1 MLDLQKLTLGR
12 LLETQDND
20 FYSKLQPEFFSGMG
34 LVLYEKVNTFYK
46 ANLRLPSVEELT
58 LVHKDLTLQDYL
70 DTQILSADNKF
81 DKISN
86 GFLISQL
93 QDYFVREETLRFLDK
108 FMSSFEGLEKV
119 EIIDQLQDHVLHLNK
134 AGASSEEL
142 FDVGELDFFPKSDDF
157 VLHPSGLSKEYDSIN
172 GGFALQDLVLLGG
185 RRGSGKSIISL
196 NCAYNR
202 FKQGSTVAF
211 FTIEMRYK
219 EVYDRLLSI
228 ISEVPFL
235 DIYTNK
241 LRDDQKLKI
250 LKAKVKEF
258 YQPEPRLLKLVEETE
273 HSRDFM
279 RFEAEMKN
287 NKFPMLDNR
296 FFIID
301 DESLTLSRI
310 DHYCNMFASKHPK
323 YTMAVVDY
331 INIVRAQDQKKWDTQ
346 ITLSETIKSMA
357 RKFNITMLSPYQID
371 ATGEARYA
379 KGILDSA
386 DRAFIFMPP
395 DLEKDPNIIKIM
407 TSKIR
412 NGQSLNFDVNMN
424 WSCVKIDPN
433 QSKLI
438 NEKLLPV
445 EKYGTDEKSKDI

>member
-34 LVLYEKVNTFYK
+34 LVLFDKVKTFYR
-46 ANLRLPSVEELT
+46 ANLRLPSIEELT

-81 DKISN
+81 DKISS

-108 FMSSFEGLEKV
+108 FMSSFENLEKV

-258 YQPEPRLLKLVEETE
+258 YQPEPKLLKLVEETE
-273 HSRDFM
+273 HSKDFA
-279 RFEAEMKN
+279 RFEVEMKN

-310 DHYCNMFASKHPK
+310 DHYCNMFASKHPR

-331 INIVRAQDQKKWDTQ
+331 INIVRAPDQKKWDTQ

>member
-20 FYSKLQPEFFSGMG
+20 FYSKLQPEYFSGMG
-34 LVLYEKVNTFYK
+34 LVLFDKVKTFYK

-70 DTQILSADNKF
+70 DTQILSVDNKF

-93 QDYFVREETLRFLDK
+93 QDYFVREETLKFLDK
-108 FMSSFEGLEKV
+108 FMSSFEALEKV
-119 EIIDQLQDHVLHLNK
+119 EIIDELQNHVLHLNK

-172 GGFALQDLVLLGG
+172 GGFALQELILLGG

-250 LKAKVKEF
+250 LKAKVREF
-258 YQPEPRLLKLVEETE
+258 YHPEPKLLKLVEETE
-273 HSRDFM
+273 QSKDFA

-287 NKFPMLDNR
+287 SKFPMLDNR

-301 DESLTLSRI
+301 DESLNLSRI
-310 DHYCNMFASKHPK
+310 DHYCNMFASKYSK
-323 YTMAVVDY
+323 FNMAVVDY
-331 INIVRAQDQKKWDTQ
+331 INIIKAPDQKKWDTQ
-346 ITLSETIKSMA
+346 ITISETIKSMA
-357 RKFNITMLSPYQID
+357 RKFNATMLSPYQID

-412 NGQSLNFDVNMN
+412 NGQSLNFDVTMN
-424 WSCVKIDPN
+424 WPCVKIDPN